1 MVRHPSPHIPM
12 IFRLPAMRDIEVI
25 AELRLLPAIRRLVSE
40 VEGRPPHRVVPLAPK
55 DVAV

>member
-1 MVRHPSPHIPM
+1 
-12 IFRLPAMRDIEVI
+12 MRDIEVI